1 MKRILRVV
9 WRAARPLRRAL
20 AARFD
25 QHLDRHF
32 QNWVARVEQA
42 QADQRHA
49 AADMQLVADALVR
62 ELVRLQ
68 SQVQRLHETVELT
81 LVDRNDAPELLP
93 ARRRVA

>member
-1 MKRILRVV
+1 MAGPV
-9 WRAARPLRRAL
+9 RRAL

-32 QNWVARVEQA
+32 QAWLARVEQVL
-42 QADQRHA
+42 ADQKHT
-49 AADMQLVADALVR
+49 AADTQLVADALVR

-68 SQVQRLHETVELT
+68 SQVQRLHETVELA
-81 LVDRNDAPELLP
+81 LLDRDEAPEALP